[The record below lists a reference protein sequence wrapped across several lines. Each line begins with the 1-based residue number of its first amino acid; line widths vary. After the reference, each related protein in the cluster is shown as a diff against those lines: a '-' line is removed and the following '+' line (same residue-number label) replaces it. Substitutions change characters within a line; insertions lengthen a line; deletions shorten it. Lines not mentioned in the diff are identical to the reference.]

1 MRGRGSTLPTSVM
14 PSAAAA
20 GLRPKHTDRRPSY
33 RHLPVAGRHVVERWV
48 LAWFEQHKQD
58 EDWPIYALGYLA
70 LALLFLLLLVVALRL
85 LFDALGI
92 VPL

>member
-1 MRGRGSTLPTSVM
+1 M
-14 PSAAAA
+14 
-20 GLRPKHTDRRPSY
+20 
-33 RHLPVAGRHVVERWV
+33 
-48 LAWFEQHKQD
+48 LAWFEQHRQD

-70 LALLFLLLLVVALRL
+70 LALLFLLLLIVAARL